1 MLWYDESKIM
11 NTHKILMVGDI
22 VGAAGRTIFQRHIEN
37 IKKDYDIDF
46 VIVNGEN
53 SAHGVGITPRI
64 CEFFKNHG
72 VDVITSGN
80 HIWHKKEIF
89 PYLSSHQ
96 DLLRPANF
104 PAGVPG
110 VGVSIVNKQGAA
122 YAVVNLLGR
131 VFMRE
136 NLDCPFRTLET
147 ILTYVRDK
155 ARIIIV
161 DFHAEATSEKQAFAT
176 CFDGRVTAII
186 GTHTHV
192 QTADERVMPGG
203 TAYIT
208 DVGMAGAVNSLLGME
223 AKPIIQRFLTQMPVK
238 FSVEMAPPYMLGAV
252 VIEADAS
259 TGAAVSIKRL
269 MITDNK
275 TALEKESIEEMVG
288 GW

>member
-1 MLWYDESKIM
+1 MLVNRLNEM
-11 NTHKILMVGDI
+11 NTRRILMIGDI
-22 VGAAGRTIFQRHIEN
+22 VGAAGRTIFQRHIDAL
-37 IKKDYDIDF
+37 KSKYGIDF
-46 VIVNGEN
+46 LIVNGEN
-53 SAHGVGITPRI
+53 SAHGLGITPRLV
-64 CEFFKNHG
+64 EFFKKSG

-104 PAGVPG
+104 PSGVPG
-110 VGVSIVNKQGAA
+110 VGATVVNKNGIS

-136 NLDCPFRTLET
+136 DLDCPFKALDT

-155 ARIIIV
+155 ARIIFV
-161 DFHAEATSEKQAFAT
+161 DFHAEATSEKQALAT
-176 CFDGRVTAII
+176 YVDGRVTAVV

-192 QTADERVMPGG
+192 QTADERIMPHG

-223 AKPIIQRFLTQMPVK
+223 AQPIIQRFLTQMPTR
-238 FSVEMAPPYMLGAV
+238 FSVEINPPYILNGV
-252 VIEADAS
+252 VIEVDVT
-259 TGAAVSIKRL
+259 TGHAVSIERVRVL
-269 MITDNK
+269 DERAAVETEHVDS
-275 TALEKESIEEMVG
+275 TLG

>member
-1 MLWYDESKIM
+1 MLVNRLNEM
-11 NTHKILMVGDI
+11 NTRRILMIGDI
-22 VGAAGRTIFQRHIEN
+22 VGVAGRTIFQRHIDAL
-37 IKKDYDIDF
+37 KSKYGIDF
-46 VIVNGEN
+46 LIVNGEN
-53 SAHGVGITPRI
+53 SAHGLGITPRLV
-64 CEFFKNHG
+64 EFFKKSG

-104 PAGVPG
+104 PSGVPG
-110 VGVSIVNKQGAA
+110 VGATVVNKNGIS

-136 NLDCPFRTLET
+136 DLDCPFKALDT

-155 ARIIIV
+155 ARIIFV
-161 DFHAEATSEKQAFAT
+161 DFHAEATSEKQALAT
-176 CFDGRVTAII
+176 YVDGRVTAVV

-192 QTADERVMPGG
+192 QTADERIMPHG

-223 AKPIIQRFLTQMPVK
+223 AQPIIQRFLTQMPTR
-238 FSVEMAPPYMLGAV
+238 FSVEINPPYILNGV
-252 VIEADAS
+252 VIEVDVT
-259 TGAAVSIKRL
+259 TGHAVSIERVRVL
-269 MITDNK
+269 DERAAVETEHVDS
-275 TALEKESIEEMVG
+275 TLG